1 MDINAEVAKLQSSY
15 LDSAQQQKLNI
26 MLTGESGTGK
36 TFLAATCPK
45 PVHIDSFDPGGSKGL
60 IDFIQRG
67 EIVVD
72 SRYELEDPMKPM
84 AFMDWKRET
93 DARIKGGYFDKFAT
107 YMLDSSTM
115 FAAAIMNDI
124 LKKAGIPGQAPR
136 FTHDYVPQKV
146 EIQNWLKKILML
158 PCHVIVT
165 GHLEMYDDAVDKTV
179 KFRYM
184 TTGKGAI
191 TLPLLFD
198 EQWVMEPKKSS
209 NGVDYR
215 ILTKST
221 GTYSARSRL
230 ARAGLIDQYENVTMK
245 LGDNP
250 NLVGFKAILKKAGKF
265 YEDKPLFIMGGSQ
278 EK

>member
-1 MDINAEVAKLQSSY
+1 MDITAEVSKLQTTY
-15 LDSAQQQKLNI
+15 LESAQQQKLNI

-60 IDFIQRG
+60 IDYIQRG

-72 SRYELEDPMKPM
+72 SRYELEDPLKPT
-84 AFMDWKRET
+84 AFQLWKKET
-93 DARIKGGYFDKFAT
+93 EARIAGKYFDHFAT
-107 YMLDSSTM
+107 YILDSSTM

-124 LKKAGIPGQAPR
+124 LRKAGIPGTAPR
-136 FTHDYVPQKV
+136 FTHDYVPQKI

-165 GHLEMYDDAVDKTV
+165 GHLEPFKDEVNGTV
-179 KFRYM
+179 AYRYM

-209 NGVDYR
+209 AGVDYR

-221 GTYSARSRL
+221 GTHSARSRL
-230 ARAGLIDQYENVTMK
+230 ARTGLLDQYENVTIK
-245 LGDNP
+245 QGSNE
-250 NLVGFKAILKKAGKF
+250 LVGFRAILKKAGKS
-265 YEDKPLFIMGGSQ
+265 YEDKSIFNGGKS
-278 EK
+278 

>member
-1 MDINAEVAKLQSSY
+1 MDIQAEVAKLQGAY
-15 LDSAQQQKLNI
+15 LESAQQQKLNI

-60 IDFIQRG
+60 IEEIQRG

-72 SRYELEDPMKPM
+72 SRYELEDPMRPT
-84 AFMDWKRET
+84 AFTDWKRET
-93 DARIKGGYFDKFAT
+93 EARIKGGYFDQFST

-115 FAAAIMNDI
+115 FASAIMNDI
-124 LKKAGIPGQAPR
+124 LRKAGMPGQAPR
-136 FTHDYVPQKV
+136 FTHDYVPQKI

-165 GHLEMYDDAVDKTV
+165 GHLEMYEDAVEKTV

-198 EQWVMEPKKSS
+198 EQWVMVPKKSS
-209 NGVDYR
+209 DGVEYR

-230 ARAGLIDQYENVTMK
+230 ARAGLLEQYENVTFRPGK
-245 LGDNP
+245 TAELI
-250 NLVGFKAILKKAGKF
+250 GFKAILKKAGKS
-265 YEDKPLFIMGGSQ
+265 YEDKPLFKMGGAS
-278 EK
+278 